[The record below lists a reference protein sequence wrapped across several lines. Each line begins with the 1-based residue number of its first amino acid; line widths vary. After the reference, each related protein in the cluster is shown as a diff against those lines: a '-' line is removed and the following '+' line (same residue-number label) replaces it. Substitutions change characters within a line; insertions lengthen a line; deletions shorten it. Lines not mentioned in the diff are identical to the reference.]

1 MDSDPHKLYIQTNN
15 KKLNIN
21 HRKPKKKTLKTK
33 TKTKTKKEK
42 KKRKIKE
49 SSPPL
54 ELSQHI
60 DINNDML
67 AENSPKL
74 KLVLVYIYTNKNHN
88 LGEFTIFIHKHT
100 L

>member
-1 MDSDPHKLYIQTNN
+1 MDSDPHKLYIQTKY

-21 HRKPKKKTLKTK
+21 HRKPKKK
-33 TKTKTKKEK
+33 K